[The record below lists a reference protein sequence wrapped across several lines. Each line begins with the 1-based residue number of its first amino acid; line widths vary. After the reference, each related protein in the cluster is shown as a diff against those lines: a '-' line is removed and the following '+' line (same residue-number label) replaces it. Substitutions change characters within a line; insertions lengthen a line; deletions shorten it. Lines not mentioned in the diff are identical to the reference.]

1 MSTPSKKISPSSSGS
16 SRFAHRNSVDLPDPE
31 APIRVMTSPSATS
44 RSIPS
49 STVLV
54 PKDLRTLRNDSFGV
68 LEMLEMLEV
77 MTLQSRRFDGARG

>member
-1 MSTPSKKISPSSSGS
+1 
-16 SRFAHRNSVDLPDPE
+16 
-31 APIRVMTSPSATS
+31 
-44 RSIPS
+44 
-49 STVLV
+49 V